1 MKKNLFEIFLTS
13 PFIKSKEWLNLIFK
27 VSRINGIF
35 KSWNLWIYIEN
46 NYIRYFIETKRMFP
60 SIIGELGE
68 FLLKKSDIELKEK
81 SKIGVPYLLTKNH
94 KTLLDIYDRNEARK
108 ARKLKKIKITIYPY
122 QYDNY
127 FAKTFFYFKSSD
139 GKMI

>member
-46 NYIRYFIETKRMFP
+46 NYMEDKNKKGSKVIVKF
-60 SIIGELGE
+60 GEAFKYKDMGFTDNGKTSE
-68 FLLKKSDIELKEK
+68 NKAVARKTMDMI
-81 SKIGVPYLLTKNH
+81 
-94 KTLLDIYDRNEARK
+94 KTLWEVCKCR
-108 ARKLKKIKITIYPY
+108 
-122 QYDNY
+122 
-127 FAKTFFYFKSSD
+127 
-139 GKMI
+139 